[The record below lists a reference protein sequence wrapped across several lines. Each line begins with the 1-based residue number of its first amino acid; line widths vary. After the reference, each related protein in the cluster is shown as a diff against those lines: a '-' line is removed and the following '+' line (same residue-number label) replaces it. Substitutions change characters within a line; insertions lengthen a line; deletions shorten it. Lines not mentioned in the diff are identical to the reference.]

1 MKAYWD
7 SLTKEQQGE
16 LAGKVGSTPGYLRLV
31 FNGYKKAS
39 FVLAKKL
46 EQCTS
51 GAITKSD
58 LRPDS
63 DSSGVDY
70 SPIAAGFKGLLPYT
84 SKARQACSDND
95 ALIIESCLEQLKKR
109 KPYEHS
115 LLVAHYL
122 YGFSKRKI
130 AKVQGKDEK
139 LIRIEILLA
148 EGFIDGCLSTLDIH
162 LDMEL

>member
-58 LRPDS
+58 LRPDTRTRHWS
-63 DSSGVDY
+63 ACRWTRNSS
-70 SPIAAGFKGLLPYT
+70 AA
-84 SKARQACSDND
+84 SR
-95 ALIIESCLEQLKKR
+95 
-109 KPYEHS
+109 
-115 LLVAHYL
+115 
-122 YGFSKRKI
+122 
-130 AKVQGKDEK
+130 
-139 LIRIEILLA
+139 
-148 EGFIDGCLSTLDIH
+148 
-162 LDMEL
+162 